1 MQEKRKKWGKWACII
16 GLVVLIAFVIITS
29 IVIYHQ
35 RQKLQDLE
43 DANDQITGSLEDQE
57 SDEQDVTTE
66 NIGIE
71 NAVII
76 LC

>member
-35 RQKLQDLE
+35 KQRLNDLQ
-43 DANDQITGSLEDQE
+43 DANDQISDSLDDPENGEGQE
-57 SDEQDVTTE
+57 GGQDITE
-66 NIGIE
+66 E
-71 NAVII
+71 SVVIYV
-76 LC
+76 